1 MGVSARPPQ
10 GDPNGIIYYVKGRKC
25 GAITR
30 VRIDRNN
37 ELSRDEDS
45 EGFMVRKVIV
55 DSQCYGKVDITLH
68 FDSNYREIGR
78 EISGG
83 EFVTHEDWAAAQ
95 AAAQAKAAQDHAE
108 SQSSNTGAT

>member
-1 MGVSARPPQ
+1 MQLLKKLFQGMGVSPRPQQ

-37 ELSRDEDS
+37 ELSRDEDGD
-45 EGFMVRKVIV
+45 GFIVRKVIV
-55 DSQCYGKVDITLH
+55 DSQCYGKVEITLT
-68 FDSNYREIGR
+68 FDGNFRETSR

-83 EFVTHEDWAAAQ
+83 EFVSHDDWLVAQTPAPAAAPTEG
-95 AAAQAKAAQDHAE
+95 D
-108 SQSSNTGAT
+108 